1 MRKRSATK
9 TPMKLSQ
16 INVVKYMSS
25 RKSIWAGMDRL
36 EGKKEGSSYKNL
48 EKEQKRQGYKP
59 KSIDRHEVKG
69 IRKALTKA
77 MKD

>member
-1 MRKRSATK
+1 
-9 TPMKLSQ
+9 
-16 INVVKYMSS
+16 MSS

-36 EGKKEGSSYKNL
+36 EGKKEGSSYKAL
-48 EKEQKRQGYKP
+48 EKEKVRQGYK